1 MTHWALSPHVVG
13 FVQALRTQGLQIGS
27 GETQNALAALASIPL
42 AQPDSF
48 RWALRQTL
56 AKSREDQAIF
66 DRVFSQYWQP
76 QIIEDAVTTDEA
88 EEADELAQPAA
99 TPPDYG
105 GHAAQPASA
114 EPTRQQD
121 DGLSS
126 GASKQARL
134 MQRDF
139 IHVNTDEMT
148 QMRDLIALIGKRL
161 ARQVGR
167 RWRVG
172 NRGIPDLRRSMR
184 AALAQG
190 GELWHIKYRRRRPQ
204 RLNLVVLADVSHS
217 MDAYSRFFLQ
227 FIYTF
232 QDLFRR
238 METFVFSTQ
247 LSQVTQALCRGSLD
261 QALDDLPDAVSD
273 WAGGTRI
280 GASLSQFMREHG
292 ETMLGRNTV
301 VMVVSDGWESDN
313 PGALDAILRSLRQR
327 CRQLIWLDPLLD
339 HPRYFAS
346 AAGVHTDSRWIDH
359 CLPARDLASLEK
371 LAKALKS

>member
-13 FVQALRTQGLQIGS
+13 FVQALRTEGLQIGS
-27 GETQNALAALASIPL
+27 GETQNALAALACIPL
-42 AQPDSF
+42 AQPDNF

-66 DRVFSQYWQP
+66 NRVFSEYWQP
-76 QIIEDAVTTDEA
+76 QIVEEAVAIDDTEDADEP
-88 EEADELAQPAA
+88 AQPNA
-99 TPPDYG
+99 PPPEYAG
-105 GHAAQPASA
+105 QAAQPASA
-114 EPTRQQD
+114 EPARQQD
-121 DGLSS
+121 GSLSS
-126 GASKQARL
+126 GASQQARL

-139 IHVNTDEMT
+139 IHVSADEMA

-167 RWRVG
+167 RWRAS
-172 NRGIPDLRRSMR
+172 NRGTLDLRRSMR

-190 GELWHIKYRRRRPQ
+190 GELWHFKYRQRRPQ

-217 MDAYSRFFLQ
+217 MDTYSRFFLQ

-247 LSQVTQALCRGSLD
+247 LSQVTQALRRGSLD
-261 QALDDLPDAVSD
+261 QALDDLPTAVSD

-280 GASLSQFMREHG
+280 GASLTQFMREHG
-292 ETMLGRNTV
+292 DTMLGRNTV
-301 VMVVSDGWESDN
+301 VMTVSDGWESDS
-313 PGALDAILRSLRQR
+313 PDELDAALRTLRQR
-327 CRQLIWLDPLLD
+327 CHQLIWLDPLMG

-359 CLPARDLASLEK
+359 CLPARDLASLQK
-371 LAKALKS
+371 LAQALEA